1 MKQTMSEPK
10 LYDKAPGLETFQ
22 QGAIDLLKQLIAI
35 PSLSKQEHDTASCIE
50 QFLQSKAI
58 NTHRKGNNVWACN
71 QYFEPS
77 KPTILLNSHHDTVK
91 PNAGYTKNPF
101 EAIEEDGKLYGL
113 GSNDAGG
120 PLVSLMAAF
129 LYFYHQPQ
137 LKYNFIYAAT
147 AEEEIS
153 GLGGVAS
160 ILDVMGPIDVA
171 IVGEPTQMELAIAEK
186 GLLVLDCVS
195 KGVAGHAAHPNP
207 ENAIINALDDLQ
219 WFRNFCFPKVSKF
232 LGEVKMSVTLI
243 HAGNQHNVVPD
254 SCSFTVDIRTTDDY
268 SNQEVLDVVRSHV
281 QCEVTPRSML
291 LNASA
296 ISEEHALVQTGIS
309 LGRRVYGSPTSSDMA
324 VMNFPAVKMGPGN
337 SLRSHSSDEFIFI
350 EEIKTGIEIYIQ
362 MLSKIAL
369 S

>member
-1 MKQTMSEPK
+1 MNPMSEQK
-10 LYDKAPGLETFQ
+10 LAYKSPPIEALQ
-22 QGAIDLLKQLIAI
+22 NGAIDLLKQLIAI

-50 QFLQSKAI
+50 QFLHSKNI
-58 NTHRKGNNVWACN
+58 TTQRLGNNVWARN
-71 QYFEPS
+71 QFFDAS

-91 PNAGYTKNPF
+91 PNAGYTNNPF
-101 EAIEEDGKLYGL
+101 EPIEENGKLYGL

-129 LYFYHQPQ
+129 LYFYPVPE

-153 GLGGVAS
+153 GKDGVAS
-160 ILDVMGPIDVA
+160 ILDSIGPIDVA

-186 GLLVLDCVS
+186 GLLVIDCVS
-195 KGVAGHAAHPNP
+195 KGISGHAAHPNP
-207 ENAIINALDDLQ
+207 NNAIINALDDLH
-219 WFRNFCFPKVSKF
+219 WFRNFRFPKVSKF
-232 LGEVKMSVTLI
+232 LGEVKMSVTII

-254 SCSFTVDIRTTDDY
+254 TCTFTVDIRTTDDY
-268 SNQEVLDVVRSHV
+268 SNQKVLDIVQSHV
-281 QCEVTPRSML
+281 QCEVTPRSMI

-296 ISEEHALVQTGIS
+296 IAEEHPLVEAGIQ
-309 LGRRVYGSPTSSDMA
+309 LGRKVYGSPTSSDMA

-337 SLRSHSSDEFIFI
+337 SLRSHTPDEFIFI
-350 EEIKTGIEIYIQ
+350 EEIESGIEIYIQ
-362 MLSKIAL
+362 MLSKIVI